1 MSYQNIQPP
10 APPTQDGT
18 GFFGA
23 LFDFSFNTFVT
34 PKIVKV
40 VYILATFAL
49 GIAYVVL
56 VLAGF
61 MQRAGRGIA
70 ILVLGAL
77 GVVLYLALIRMTLE
91 FYYSIVRMSQ
101 DIHSR
106 LPRG

>member
-61 MQRAGRGIA
+61 MQGAADPDDAGVLLLHRAYVAGHPLA
-70 ILVLGAL
+70 PAA
-77 GVVLYLALIRMTLE
+77 GVNGTGEAAR
-91 FYYSIVRMSQ
+91 Q
-101 DIHSR
+101 
-106 LPRG
+106 